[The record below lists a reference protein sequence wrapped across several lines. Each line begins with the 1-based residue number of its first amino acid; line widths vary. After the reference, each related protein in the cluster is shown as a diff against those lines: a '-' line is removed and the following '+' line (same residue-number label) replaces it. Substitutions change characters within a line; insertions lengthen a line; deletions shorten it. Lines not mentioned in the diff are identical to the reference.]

1 MVAGDEWPLDDRNT
15 DSYTYRSVS
24 VIFFPLALWRAG
36 VGVRSAGTSPC
47 EVTLNP
53 RNDRLGIN
61 DVTIQAIMNLGKV
74 DVRGIVLGDGNGCVG
89 VGNVA
94 TGAREVWICVGS
106 KFGLDEAG

>member
-1 MVAGDEWPLDDRNT
+1 MDI
-15 DSYTYRSVS
+15 RST
-24 VIFFPLALWRAG
+24 
-36 VGVRSAGTSPC
+36 GTSPS

-61 DVTIQAIMNLGKV
+61 DVTIRAIMNLGKA
-74 DVRGIVLGDGNGCVG
+74 DVGGIVLGGGNGCVG

-94 TGAREVWICVGS
+94 TGVREVWFCVGS